1 MNRIYKYPVE
11 CTPRQTLTLPRGA
24 KPISAINQR
33 NEIVVYAVVDTDE
46 VEQDCFEIVVQPT
59 GLSFDDINAYQ
70 FLGSVALY
78 EARYVF
84 HIFYRPL

>member
-11 CTPRQTLTLPRGA
+11 YTSRQTLILPRGT

-33 NEIVVYAVVDTDE
+33 DEIVVYAVVDTDE

-59 GLSFDDINAYQ
+59 GASFDDINAYQ
-70 FLGSVALY
+70 FLGSVALHDG
-78 EARYVF
+78 RYVF
-84 HIFYRPL
+84 HIFYRQL